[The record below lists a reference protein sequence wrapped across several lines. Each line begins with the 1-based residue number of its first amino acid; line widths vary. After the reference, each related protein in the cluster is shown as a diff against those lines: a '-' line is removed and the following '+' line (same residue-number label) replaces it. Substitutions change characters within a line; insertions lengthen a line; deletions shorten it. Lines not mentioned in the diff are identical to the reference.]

1 VRRIAMI
8 PNNPTHDIDPGWV
21 DVVMKFL
28 PKMYRTGVLTGN
40 EEFVYASTFF
50 AVREELKR
58 GATAGAV
65 RQQTS
70 QILRSIDETDR
81 SPYDKE
87 HFAALFAR
95 AVDDALEGRLPCVL
109 H

>member
-1 VRRIAMI
+1 MI
-8 PNNPTHDIDPGWV
+8 PNNPTDDIDPRWV
-21 DVVMKFL
+21 DVVMKSL

-50 AVREELKR
+50 SVGHELKR
-58 GATAGAV
+58 GATAGAI
-65 RQQTS
+65 RQQRS
-70 QILRSIDETDR
+70 QILRYIDESDR
-81 SPYDKE
+81 SPHDKE

-95 AVDDALEGRLPCVL
+95 AVEDALEGRPPCIL

>member
-1 VRRIAMI
+1 MI
-8 PNNPTHDIDPGWV
+8 PSNTTPDLDPIWV
-21 DVVMKFL
+21 DVFMKTL
-28 PKMYRTGVLTGN
+28 PAMYRTGILAGN

-50 AVREELKR
+50 SVGEELKR
-58 GATAGAV
+58 GAPVDAV

-70 QILRSIDETDR
+70 RILRAVDETDR
-81 SPYDKE
+81 SAYEKE

-95 AVDDALEGRLPCVL
+95 AVDDAIEGRPPSIL